1 MKPEKLNGSFVLV
14 IESWERRMHDSNV
27 GEWTERL
34 QAENGNS
41 SDVQDE

>member
-1 MKPEKLNGSFVLV
+1 MKPEKRDCSFVLV
-14 IESWERRMHDSNV
+14 IESWARRMHDNNV
-27 GEWTERL
+27 AGWKERL